1 MRTDTVKRSLL
12 AALACA
18 LLATALPVSAA
29 AGTGGVAATP
39 ASPSTLNLRHS
50 ALATWFGPGFYG
62 HQTAC
67 GQMLVPSLVGVAN
80 RTLPC
85 GTLVEVSYAGR
96 RLTVPVVDRGPYGG
110 LGADWDLTG
119 GAAKAL
125 RITET
130 VHIHTHVV
138 GQVANSSTLG
148 LPAQPPPTS
157 SASAGPSTAITGGAS
172 PG

>member
-1 MRTDTVKRSLL
+1 MRTTNARSSLL

-18 LLATALPVSAA
+18 ALAAVSAPSA
-29 AGTGGVAATP
+29 SAGTGGVAATP
-39 ASPSTLNLRHS
+39 ASSGARGALHL

-67 GQMLVPSLVGVAN
+67 GQVLVPSLVGVAN

-96 RLTVPVVDRGPYGG
+96 RLTVPVVDRGPYGSI
-110 LGADWDLTG
+110 GAAWDLTG

-130 VHIHTHVV
+130 VHIRAHVV
-138 GQVANSSTLG
+138 GQVSNSPSLG
-148 LPAQPPPTS
+148 LPAPLPTPVLAAGPATAVTGGV
-157 SASAGPSTAITGGAS
+157 SAS
-172 PG
+172 